1 MTQKFDALEPLE
13 EFDEQEVTKPGR
25 ENFTV
30 KELLDGDAYSSFG
43 KMAAEVVLLRTQVKE
58 LTAIVNKQTKLL
70 NQVIPLLKNKGADM
84 VKGGGIVGGVLAIIE
99 VLKFLG
105 VLK

>member
-1 MTQKFDALEPLE
+1 MTQRIDEEELLPLDDLE
-13 EFDEQEVTKPGR
+13 EVTKPGR
-25 ENFTV
+25 GSFTV

-43 KMAAEVVLLRTQVKE
+43 KMAAEVVMLRQEVKE
-58 LTAIVNKQTKLL
+58 MKVVINKQTRLL
-70 NQVIPLLKNKGADM
+70 NQIIPLLKNKGADM

-99 VLKFLG
+99 LLKFLG

>member
-1 MTQKFDALEPLE
+1 MTKFEPIESLHEYDE
-13 EFDEQEVTKPGR
+13 EEVTKPGR

-30 KELLDGDAYSSFG
+30 RELLAGDAYESFG
-43 KMAAEVVLLRTQVKE
+43 KMAAEVVMLRTQVKE
-58 LTAIVNKQTKLL
+58 LTAVVNKQTRLL
-70 NQVIPLLKNKGADM
+70 NQIIPVLKNRGADM
-84 VKGGGIVGGVLAIIE
+84 VKGGGIVGAVIAIVE

>member
-1 MTQKFDALEPLE
+1 MTQKYDQLEALQEI
-13 EFDEQEVTKPGR
+13 DGDEVTKPGR

-58 LTAIVNKQTKLL
+58 LTVMVNKQTRLL
-70 NQVIPLLKNKGADM
+70 NQVIPLLKSRGADM
-84 VKGGGIVGGVLAIIE
+84 VKGGGIVGGVIAIVE
-99 VLKFLG
+99 VLKMLG